1 MKSLFQTG
9 ILGINHAMI
18 TKFLKSFDNS
28 QKRTKRSKTNKQKW
42 KYRNKNKWKNKISY
56 NSKQYCK
63 IFFKKVLILQ
73 MKALTILLSC
83 PDSENILQLSLE
95 LSESWVYE
103 ENGFVTLNLLNEYIF
118 SKVFDSLFILSK
130 LFRVRLLI
138 GDLP

>member
-1 MKSLFQTG
+1 
-9 ILGINHAMI
+9 
-18 TKFLKSFDNS
+18 
-28 QKRTKRSKTNKQKW
+28 
-42 KYRNKNKWKNKISY
+42 
-56 NSKQYCK
+56 
-63 IFFKKVLILQ
+63 

>member
-1 MKSLFQTG
+1 
-9 ILGINHAMI
+9 
-18 TKFLKSFDNS
+18 
-28 QKRTKRSKTNKQKW
+28 
-42 KYRNKNKWKNKISY
+42 
-56 NSKQYCK
+56 
-63 IFFKKVLILQ
+63 

-130 LFRVRLLI
+130 LFRVRSLI

>member
-1 MKSLFQTG
+1 
-9 ILGINHAMI
+9 
-18 TKFLKSFDNS
+18 
-28 QKRTKRSKTNKQKW
+28 
-42 KYRNKNKWKNKISY
+42 
-56 NSKQYCK
+56 
-63 IFFKKVLILQ
+63 

-118 SKVFDSLFILSK
+118 SKVFDSWFILSK